1 MRNKQEVKAN
11 KIGKVLSQYEPLP
24 PQRKFFQCNRPQ
36 TTSYA
41 QWMTNFRVENHTGD
55 TVNKQPQKFHNFK

>member
-41 QWMTNFRVENHTGD
+41 QWM
-55 TVNKQPQKFHNFK
+55 